1 MKSDYT
7 IPSIDYKC
15 KQCNAIF
22 KIAKVQL
29 QTIRGKNQNHYC
41 SRACQN
47 NSQIKSL
54 NVICKQCNKPF
65 IKKACQIR
73 KSKNNFCNKS
83 CSAIYNNAHKTHG
96 TRRSKLEIYLEEVL
110 TKKYSNLIILY
121 NNKTI
126 INSELDVYIPALSLA
141 FELNGIFHYEPIYGK
156 EKLQQI
162 QNNDDRKFQA
172 CLENGIEFVIIDVSS
187 ITYWKPEKG
196 KKYLNI
202 INDIVK
208 IKSEYGTVT
217 QNR

>member
-1 MKSDYT
+1 MKSNYT

-15 KQCNAIF
+15 KQCNVIF

-41 SRACQN
+41 SRVCQN

-83 CSAIYNNAHKTHG
+83 CSATYNNAHKTHG

-126 INSELDVYIPALSLA
+126 INSELDVYIPGLSLA
-141 FELNGIFHYEPIYGK
+141 FELNGIFHYEPIYGDK
-156 EKLQQI
+156 KLKQI
-162 QNNDDRKFQA
+162 QNNDSRKFQA
-172 CLENGIEFVIIDVSS
+172 CLEKNIELCIIDTSS
-187 ITYWKPEKG
+187 LKYF
-196 KKYLNI
+196 KKDNADKFLKII
-202 INDIVK
+202 INLIESK
-208 IKSEYGTVT
+208 K
-217 QNR
+217 

>member
-110 TKKYSNLIILY
+110 TKKYNNLIILY

-126 INSELDVYIPALSLA
+126 INSELDVYVPSLSLA
-141 FELNGIFHYEPIYGK
+141 FELNGIFHYEPIYGDK
-156 EKLQQI
+156 KLQQI
-162 QNNDDRKFQA
+162 KNNDSRKYQA
-172 CLENGIEFVIIDVSS
+172 CLEKNIELCIIDTSS
-187 ITYWKPEKG
+187 LKYF
-196 KKYLNI
+196 KKDNADKFLKII
-202 INDIVK
+202 INLIESK
-208 IKSEYGTVT
+208 K
-217 QNR
+217 